1 MKVHI
6 SFSGVRAGTTD
17 LDKKMPDISK
27 IYPEGFKEELLEM
40 FNKNMCT
47 KEKAIEKLKTKL

>member
-6 SFSGVRAGTTD
+6 SFSGVRAGTMD
-17 LDKKMPDISK
+17 LDKKMPEISK
-27 IYPEGFKEELLEM
+27 IYSEGFKEELLEM
-40 FNKNMCT
+40 FNKNMRT